1 MVDQLLTFLVDIQY
15 LHLIL
20 AGSTTFTTFG
30 TFNNSINSIK
40 NIASLSGDALV
51 ESAVSAT
58 TEESFS
64 MAVTV
69 SSDTKSLTCRFDILM
84 ILDGI

>member
-1 MVDQLLTFLVDIQY
+1 M
-15 LHLIL
+15 IL
-20 AGSTTFTTFG
+20 AGSTTFATFG
-30 TFNNSINSIK
+30 TFNNSIISIK
-40 NIASLSGDALV
+40 NTASLSGDALV

-58 TEESFS
+58 TKESFS